1 MALIIKPNSGINNA
15 VAGLAAGFGQGMQL
29 GMESQ
34 KIQLAREKQEAELR
48 FAEQRAALELAAEE
62 RAKTT
67 FGQQQELFD
76 QAQAE
81 RAAGKEA
88 MGLFGQAADLRGQ
101 IQGGVANMP
110 GMPAELQYQP
120 SNQSGPQQSNMY
132 TGAPQ
137 NPYAAFNS
145 MMGKL
150 AKKEQYA
157 TVTANYDKA
166 MQQAG
171 ALAGKMS
178 LEMAD
183 RYLKEVERRNL
194 LVADD
199 QARQAFADHI
209 ANVES
214 SGGLALLDPMGNR
227 VKDPQM
233 DATVRSLVEQSGN
246 RNVNLSKLQEQFDT
260 LLGKVNANNTKARTT
275 QFELGTIEQ
284 SILTATQAGNGGAV
298 AALEEAR
305 GAVATNPYLSEK
317 DKADLLSNA
326 KNGRVPVLINGKQE
340 WVSAVNKAEETAKLQ
355 SYADKMKELEQQL
368 KEAQVEK
375 TKAEGGYL
383 NRRDTGMTLENAQ
396 RNAIYLYNKLTDD
409 ERYELQQQGITPEEY
424 VNRVTHNFMSQGG
437 GTGQGGTAAMGQAT
451 GQVPQVP
458 ALPGQRS
465 VTLQGRGFQITP
477 EIANALKREADA
489 LGIAAE
495 GDQRRKYAAW
505 RMQNPDADP
514 NDFGKAMNRERVVTP
529 KEKSVVAG
537 QGVSQ
542 DFVPTR
548 GPDGKY
554 PAWIAP
560 YVNLDGSI
568 DKEKY
573 LADSEERIRRSKIA
587 PITDESLRASKE
599 ALGLNESLSSLKP
612 KGAKSIGEYR
622 KEIEGIDF
630 NKIANADDADR
641 AIEQIKD
648 IDKIYKVGAGNLI
661 QRLERMK
668 DQGVYPAEAMTRD
681 QLEAERKKQYE
692 RGYAQGKVKDT
703 KKPTQSGS
711 NAGDG
716 SFTPSGEPTSFEERI
731 KIQAANAQRVLK
743 MSETELKNELVN
755 AYGFDTRDIREFMAQ
770 YGSEEI
776 KAALAQIGPQ
786 SAGVGPAP
794 KNEQATKNSRATFNA
809 RQTQLRTQMRNRTR

>member
-1 MALIIKPNSGINNA
+1 
-15 VAGLAAGFGQGMQL
+15 
-29 GMESQ
+29 
-34 KIQLAREKQEAELR
+34 
-48 FAEQRAALELAAEE
+48 
-62 RAKTT
+62 
-67 FGQQQELFD
+67 
-76 QAQAE
+76 
-81 RAAGKEA
+81 
-88 MGLFGQAADLRGQ
+88 
-101 IQGGVANMP
+101 
-110 GMPAELQYQP
+110 
-120 SNQSGPQQSNMY
+120 
-132 TGAPQ
+132 
-137 NPYAAFNS
+137 
-145 MMGKL
+145 
-150 AKKEQYA
+150 
-157 TVTANYDKA
+157 
-166 MQQAG
+166 
-171 ALAGKMS
+171 
-178 LEMAD
+178 
-183 RYLKEVERRNL
+183 
-194 LVADD
+194 
-199 QARQAFADHI
+199 
-209 ANVES
+209 
-214 SGGLALLDPMGNR
+214 
-227 VKDPQM
+227 
-233 DATVRSLVEQSGN
+233 
-246 RNVNLSKLQEQFDT
+246 
-260 LLGKVNANNTKARTT
+260 
-275 QFELGTIEQ
+275 
-284 SILTATQAGNGGAV
+284 
-298 AALEEAR
+298 
-305 GAVATNPYLSEK
+305 
-317 DKADLLSNA
+317 
-326 KNGRVPVLINGKQE
+326 
-340 WVSAVNKAEETAKLQ
+340 
-355 SYADKMKELEQQL
+355 
-368 KEAQVEK
+368 
-375 TKAEGGYL
+375 
-383 NRRDTGMTLENAQ
+383 
-396 RNAIYLYNKLTDD
+396 
-409 ERYELQQQGITPEEY
+409 
-424 VNRVTHNFMSQGG
+424 
-437 GTGQGGTAAMGQAT
+437 
-451 GQVPQVP
+451 
-458 ALPGQRS
+458 
-465 VTLQGRGFQITP
+465 
-477 EIANALKREADA
+477 
-489 LGIAAE
+489 
-495 GDQRRKYAAW
+495 
-505 RMQNPDADP
+505 MQNPDADP